1 MLASGC
7 PIADNASDPILPLS
21 FTDVEY
27 QVGGVVLLNQLS
39 FTLESGGPSVVL
51 GPNGAGK
58 TLLLKLAHG
67 LLVPTSGTLRW
78 RGNPHHLKRRQA
90 MVFQRPVLLRRSVA
104 DNLDYVLAVHHVPAA
119 KRAKR
124 VKAVLELTG
133 LSALAGRSARVLSG
147 GEQQRLALA
156 RAWAMEPEVLFL
168 DEPTANLDPTATR
181 AVEDLITE
189 IAASGTKIVLSTHDL
204 PQAQRL
210 AMEILFLHRGRL
222 LEQTPA
228 EIFFSQ
234 PQSDTADAF
243 VRGKLL
249 W

>member
-1 MLASGC
+1 
-7 PIADNASDPILPLS
+7 
-21 FTDVEY
+21 
-27 QVGGVVLLNQLS
+27 
-39 FTLESGGPSVVL
+39 
-51 GPNGAGK
+51 
-58 TLLLKLAHG
+58 
-67 LLVPTSGTLRW
+67 
-78 RGNPHHLKRRQA
+78 
-90 MVFQRPVLLRRSVA
+90 
-104 DNLDYVLAVHHVPAA
+104 
-119 KRAKR
+119 
-124 VKAVLELTG
+124 
-133 LSALAGRSARVLSG
+133 
-147 GEQQRLALA
+147 
-156 RAWAMEPEVLFL
+156 MEPEVLFL